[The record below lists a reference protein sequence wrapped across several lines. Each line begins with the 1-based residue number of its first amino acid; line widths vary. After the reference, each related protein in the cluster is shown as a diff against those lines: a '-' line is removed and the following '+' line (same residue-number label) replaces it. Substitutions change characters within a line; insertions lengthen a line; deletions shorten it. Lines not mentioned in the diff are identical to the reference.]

1 VKVDLDALA
10 DRVAAVSIGVG
21 RTLRS
26 LFGSRNE
33 RVIRHLLPAARKVAA
48 LEPQIERLAQG
59 DIRERI
65 AAFRQALQ
73 AEQATLDDLLPEVF
87 ALVREAARRTVR
99 LRPFDVQ
106 ILGGVVLHQGKIAEM
121 ATGEGKT
128 LVATLPATLNA
139 LEGKGVFVVTV
150 NDYLARR
157 DREWMG
163 PIYEY
168 LGLTVGAIQAHMEA
182 RSRQGEYACDIT
194 YGTNS
199 EFGFDYLRDN
209 MKARVEDQ
217 VQRFLNYAIVD
228 EVDSILIDEART
240 PLIISGPAEE
250 SSERHL
256 VADRIARRLK
266 TEAHF
271 EVKEKEHQCLLTDEG
286 IEEAER
292 IAGVDTFYSGR
303 NMDWPHLI
311 ETALRAHHLYRNERD
326 YVVKDGEI
334 IIVDEFTGRLMHG
347 RRWSDGLHQAV
358 EAKEGI
364 RPREENQTLATITYQ
379 NYFRLFRK
387 LAGMTGT
394 AMTEAAEFAKI
405 YDLDVVQ
412 VPTNRP
418 MVRKNHEDVVYRTE
432 PEKWKAITKE
442 IAEVHQK
449 GQPMLVGTISIE
461 KSETLSG
468 MLSRRGIPHQ
478 VLNAKYHE
486 REAEIVAQAGRKGAV
501 TVATNMAGR
510 GTDILLGGNPEGLL
524 RERLAAEGI
533 PLEDP
538 RVPEM
543 RAQIEAQAKAEHD
556 AVVALGGLY
565 VLGTERHDAR
575 RIDNQLRG
583 RTGRQGDPGESRFFL
598 SLEDD
603 LMRKFY
609 RDWVKNFMKR
619 LGMEEDQDIRSA
631 MVTRAIERAQKKVE
645 AWHFEMRKNLLD
657 YDEVMDKQR
666 RLIYATRQEVLE
678 GVGLKEKVLDMA
690 EDELDRAVPLYG
702 GENDWAGLAK
712 WAKHKFGAQIEPD
725 RLRAVGGEDGEGPK
739 AALLAE
745 VQRLYEERERTEGAA
760 NLRKIERFLL
770 LNAIDTKWKDH
781 LYTMDAL
788 KSGIGLRG
796 YAQVDPKNEY
806 KREGFAKF
814 EELLA
819 SIADEVTNFIFKVHI
834 ETEDERRLGRAF
846 AASTTPA
853 PVGGSATIAGPP
865 APSGPPPPPPAR
877 RVPPH
882 LAFDFYRR
890 NQETQ
895 ERAAAAASHEAPRPQ
910 AAARQPGRN
919 DPCPCGSGKKYKK
932 CCGAASAA

>member
-1 VKVDLDALA
+1 M
-10 DRVAAVSIGVG
+10 I
-21 RTLRS
+21 RS
-26 LFGSRNE
+26 L
-33 RVIRHLLPAARKVAA
+33 VPVVRKVAS
-48 LEPQIERLAQG
+48 LEGQVERLSQA
-59 DIRERI
+59 DMREKMAAFKKAI
-65 AAFRQALQ
+65 AA
-73 AEQATLDDLLPEVF
+73 EEATLEAVLPEVF
-87 ALVREAARRTVR
+87 ALVREASKRATR

-106 ILGGVVLHQGKIAEM
+106 VLGGLVLHRGKIAEM

-128 LVATLPATLNA
+128 LVATLPASLNA
-139 LEGKGVFVVTV
+139 LEGKGVFIVTV

-157 DREWMG
+157 DRDWMG

-168 LGLTVGAIQAHMEA
+168 LGLTVGAIQAHMEP
-182 RSRQGEYACDIT
+182 RLRQREYGCDIT

-199 EFGFDYLRDN
+199 EFGFDYLRDH
-209 MKARVEDQ
+209 MKVRVEDQ

-250 SSERHL
+250 SSERYL
-256 VADRIARRLK
+256 VADRLARRLRP
-266 TEAHF
+266 ELHF
-271 EVKEKEHQCLLTDEG
+271 EVKEKEHQALLTDEG

-326 YVVKDGEI
+326 YVVKEGEI

-412 VPTNRP
+412 VPPNRP
-418 MVRKNHEDVVYRTE
+418 MRRANHDDVVYRTE
-432 PEKWKAITKE
+432 PEKWKAISNE
-442 IAEVHQK
+442 IAEVHKK
-449 GQPMLVGTISIE
+449 GQPLLVGTISIE
-461 KSETLSG
+461 KSEKLSG
-468 MLSRRGIPHQ
+468 MLSRRGVPHQ

-486 REAEIVAQAGRKGAV
+486 REAQIVAQAGRKGAV

-524 RERLAAEGI
+524 RDRLAAEGI
-533 PLEDP
+533 EMTDP
-538 RVPEM
+538 RVPEL
-543 RAQIEAQAKAEHD
+543 RSQFEALAKAEHD
-556 AVVALGGLY
+556 EVVSLGGLY

-619 LGMEEDQDIRSA
+619 LGMEEDQDIRSG

-645 AWHFEMRKNLLD
+645 QWHFEARKNVLE

-666 RLIYATRQEVLE
+666 RLIYASRQEVLE
-678 GVGLKEKVLDMA
+678 AVGLKEKVLDMA
-690 EDELDRAVPLYG
+690 EEQVESAVALYG
-702 GENDWAGLAK
+702 AENDWAGLAK
-712 WAKHKFGAQIEPD
+712 WAKHKFGFEVAPETLKAKGSGD
-725 RLRAVGGEDGEGPK
+725 RAGSKDGTGAK
-739 AALLAE
+739 AFLLAE
-745 VQRLYEERERTEGAA
+745 VARLYEEREKAEGSETM
-760 NLRKIERFLL
+760 RKIERYLL
-770 LNAIDTKWKDH
+770 MSSIDAKWKDH
-781 LYTMDAL
+781 LYAMDAL

-806 KREGFAKF
+806 KREGFGKF
-814 EELLA
+814 EQLLA
-819 SIADEVTNFIFKVHI
+819 AVGDEVTNLIFKVRI
-834 ETEDERRLGRAF
+834 AGEDERRLGRAAAP
-846 AASTTPA
+846 AASAAPA
-853 PVGGSATIAGPP
+853 PVGASATIANPQVARAA
-865 APSGPPPPPPAR
+865 APGAAAPR
-877 RVPPH
+877 NVPPH
-882 LAFDFYRR
+882 LAFDLYQRS
-890 NQETQ
+890 
-895 ERAAAAASHEAPRPQ
+895 RAAQGQATAATAPKEAPP
-910 AAARQPGRN
+910 AAKAADRAPGRN

-932 CCGAASAA
+932 CCGSASGA